1 MNKTLAFAILK
12 LLRPLVRV
20 LLKNGVSYGEFT
32 ELAKQSFV
40 MTAELDY
47 QPESRK
53 QSVSR
58 IAMMTGITRKEV
70 SRIRGQQSTKQTQET
85 PASGPQLLSPEPY
98 NRGVRIISGWNRDVI
113 YHDHNGK
120 PRMLPLEEKAGSFAQ
135 LVKKYSGDIPA
146 RAALDELVR
155 VGAVTIPKPGYVSL
169 SHEGTYVPDNSQD
182 AKIEILGNS
191 VADLLGTLEHNLNAT
206 SNTTHLQLTTAYDNL
221 PRSAVDAFRKL
232 SRKDAKALLANV
244 DRWLGQR
251 DRDASSVNST
261 SDNDSRMR
269 LGIGIY
275 YIEEDM
281 TSEKKI

>member
-1 MNKTLAFAILK
+1 MNKTLSIAILK

-20 LLKNGVSYGEFT
+20 LLKNGVSFGEFS

-40 MTAELDY
+40 LTADLDY

-70 SRIRGQQSTKQTQET
+70 SRIRGQQLTKQTQEMPT
-85 PASGPQLLSPEPY
+85 SKHQPLSPEPY
-98 NRGVRIISGWNRDVI
+98 NRGVRIISGWNRDTT
-113 YHDHNGK
+113 YHDDNGR
-120 PRMLPLEEKAGSFAQ
+120 PRMLSLEEKTGSFAE
-135 LVKKYSGDIPA
+135 LVKKYSGDIPV

-169 SHEGTYVPDNSQD
+169 SYEGAYVPDNSQE
-182 AKIEILGNS
+182 AKIEILGNT
-191 VADLLGTLEHNLNAT
+191 VADLLGTIEHNLNAT
-206 SNTTHLQLTTAYDNL
+206 SDTAHLQLTTAYDNL
-221 PRSAVDAFRKL
+221 PRSAVDAFRQL
-232 SRKDAKALLANV
+232 SRKEAKALLANM

-251 DRDASSVNST
+251 DRDANIVNST
-261 SDNDSRMR
+261 SYNEDRIR

-281 TSEKKI
+281 ASEKMI

>member
-1 MNKTLAFAILK
+1 MNKTLSLAILK

-20 LLKNGVSYGEFT
+20 LLQNGVSYGEFT

-40 MTAELDY
+40 LTADLDY

-70 SRIRGQQSTKQTQET
+70 SRIREQQLATQIQET
-85 PASGPQLLSPEPY
+85 PDPLSQPLSPEPY
-98 NRGVRIISGWNRDVI
+98 NRRTRIISGWNRDNI
-113 YHDHNGK
+113 YLDNDGK
-120 PRMLPLEEKAGSFAQ
+120 PRTLPLEAETGSFAE
-135 LVKKYSGDIPA
+135 LVKKYSGDIPV

-155 VGAVTIPKPGYVSL
+155 VGAVTIPKTGYVRL
-169 SHEGTYVPDNSQD
+169 STQGAYVPNKSQD

-191 VADLLGTLEHNLNAT
+191 VADLLGTIEHNLVAT
-206 SNTTHLQLTTAYDNL
+206 SGTTHLQLTTAYDNL
-221 PRSAVDAFRKL
+221 PRSAVDAFKQL
-232 SRKDAKALLANV
+232 SRKDAKALLANM
-244 DRWLGQR
+244 DRWLAQR
-251 DRDASSVNST
+251 DRDASDESQAPYQ
-261 SDNDSRMR
+261 DGRMR

-281 TSEKKI
+281 TSEK

>member
-1 MNKTLAFAILK
+1 MNKTLSIAILK

-20 LLKNGVSYGEFT
+20 LLKNGVSFGEFS

-40 MTAELDY
+40 LTADLDY

-70 SRIRGQQSTKQTQET
+70 SRIRGQQLTKQTQEMPT
-85 PASGPQLLSPEPY
+85 SKHQPLSPEPY
-98 NRGVRIISGWNRDVI
+98 NRGVRIISGWNRDTT
-113 YHDHNGK
+113 YHDDNGR
-120 PRMLPLEEKAGSFAQ
+120 PRMLSLEEKTGSFAE
-135 LVKKYSGDIPA
+135 LVKKYSGDIPV

-169 SHEGTYVPDNSQD
+169 SYEGAYVPDNSQE
-182 AKIEILGNS
+182 AKIEILGNT
-191 VADLLGTLEHNLNAT
+191 VADLLGTIEHNLNAT
-206 SNTTHLQLTTAYDNL
+206 SDTAHLQLTTAYDNL
-221 PRSAVDAFRKL
+221 PRSAVDAFRQL
-232 SRKDAKALLANV
+232 SRKEAKALLANM

-251 DRDASSVNST
+251 DRDANSVNST
-261 SDNDSRMR
+261 SYNEDRIR

-281 TSEKKI
+281 ASEKMI